1 MAFVKYLISNI
12 FSKNLH
18 LKLYWLLQ
26 FESQSKALQQNFTIV
41 PTWDSNRDFPSEA
54 LVKVPAQ
61 DSIKLSPESRDNENS
76 SSGLKQRL
84 PKWDL
89 GESFSWKLNQTPP
102 NLSFSNSSN
111 SGIEQRLPKWNFI
124 EGFSFRFDF
133 LLPMPGFAY
142 SSNSGLEQKRPK
154 WNLAESSAWSST
166 TFKVKLWWKCDLI
179 YPVWSFNQTIPKLG
193 LAATVTRD
201 RKMSS

>member
-1 MAFVKYLISNI
+1 MVFIKCLISNI

-26 FESQSKALQQNFTIV
+26 FKSRSKTSRQNFTTV

-61 DSIKLSPESRDNENS
+61 DLIKLSPKLLVNKNS

-84 PKWDL
+84 PKWDFC
-89 GESFSWKLNQTPP
+89 ESSNSKLNQTPS
-102 NLSFSNSSN
+102 NLGFSNSSN
-111 SGIEQRLPKWNFI
+111 SGREQRLPKWKFI
-124 EGFSFRFDF
+124 ESSSLRFDL
-133 LLPMPGFAY
+133 LLPMSGLAY

-154 WNLAESSAWSST
+154 WNLTLSSTRNST
-166 TFKVKLWWKCDLI
+166 TFN
-179 YPVWSFNQTIPKLG
+179 FQ
-193 LAATVTRD
+193 
-201 RKMSS
+201 